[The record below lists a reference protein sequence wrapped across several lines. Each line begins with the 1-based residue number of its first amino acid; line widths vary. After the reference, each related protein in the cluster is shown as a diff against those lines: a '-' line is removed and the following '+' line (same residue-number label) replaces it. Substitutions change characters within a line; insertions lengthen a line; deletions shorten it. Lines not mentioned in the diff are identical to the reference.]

1 MAKHSLPGYDEGM
14 NLAPYLDAST
24 LVVFCGT
31 QAVTHIANHLVAR
44 LALRGPLGV
53 IDAGNRLQ
61 PYRLTR
67 FLREHTPQAKVFAQR
82 IRLQRAFTA
91 HQVVAALETTPALP
105 APLVVLD
112 LLATFY
118 DETLP
123 LPQARVLLRRS
134 LAHLERLRQTTP
146 LFITVRPPSHPT
158 RHDFLEAIYQS
169 ATVIFLD
176 PDPPSVFSQ
185 PRLL

>member
-1 MAKHSLPGYDEGM
+1 MWVM

-31 QAVTHIANHLVAR
+31 QAVTHVANRLVAW
-44 LALRGPLGV
+44 LALRGPLEV

-61 PYRLTR
+61 PYRLAR
-67 FLREHTPQAKVFAQR
+67 LLREHTPHAEVFAQR
-82 IRLQRAFTA
+82 IHLRRAFTA

-105 APLVVLD
+105 VPLVALD

-146 LFITVRPPSHPT
+146 LFITVRPPSHSN
-158 RHDFLEAIYQS
+158 RRDFLEALYRS
-169 ATVIFLD
+169 ATVVFLD
-176 PDPPSVFSQ
+176 PEPSSVLSQ
-185 PRLL
+185 SRLL